1 MHGVNVDKCM
11 LLLSLESQCVIICN
25 FLINNYLDNA
35 VIWDLMVTMQTDR
48 KLMNDKLLTG

>member
-25 FLINNYLDNA
+25 FLINNYLENA